1 MYGENEG
8 EVQGVLS
15 LNETNVYQNPVVWS
29 HDPSMMWDPVTKL
42 YYSYSTDIYRPEEGL
57 REKIGIPVRSSR
69 DLIHF
74 TYEGIVLSEKAIR
87 EGRDNGDF
95 PPTEGF
101 WAPYVE
107 YVK

>member
-57 REKIGIPVRSSR
+57 REKNRNSGAQ
-69 DLIHF
+69 F
-74 TYEGIVLSEKAIR
+74 Q
-87 EGRDNGDF
+87 
-95 PPTEGF
+95 GF
-101 WAPYVE
+101 NTFYL
-107 YVK
+107 